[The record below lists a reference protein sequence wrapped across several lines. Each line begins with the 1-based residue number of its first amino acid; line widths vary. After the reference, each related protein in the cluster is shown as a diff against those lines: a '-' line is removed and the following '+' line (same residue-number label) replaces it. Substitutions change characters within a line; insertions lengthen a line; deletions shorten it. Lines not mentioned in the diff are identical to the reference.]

1 MTDAPIPGL
10 PVTAAAI
17 RDLERI
23 CPGAVV
29 RDVSLASISRWR
41 IGGIADVIVRPRGIE
56 ELARLRAWL
65 HAQGFAHVVIG
76 ATTNLLFA
84 DEGLRAICIQIG
96 EAFSSLRVDGS
107 KITAGAGIWVPQL
120 ARRAMAA
127 GLTGIEHTCGIPG
140 TLGGLI
146 CMNGGSQRKAIAS
159 NILQVVTVDAKGEV
173 YTHRQYDLGFS
184 YRTSIF
190 QESTEII
197 VQAVL
202 CLERTDDKKRIRHE
216 MLKILKSRREKF
228 PRKMPNCGSV
238 FVSNSEMYR
247 EHGPPGVVI
256 ERLGLKKYTRGGAQ
270 ISSQHAN
277 FILNQGTAKARDV
290 LELISIVRAHVKND
304 IGIDLNAEV
313 RYVHPAGMILPAH
326 VAAYQLYEA
335 TPLTC

>member
-1 MTDAPIPGL
+1 MSNQIDMRDYGNT
-10 PVTAAAI
+10 VSAAAI

-23 CPGAVV
+23 CPGAVA

-41 IGGIADVIVRPRGIE
+41 IGGIADVVVRPGDID

-65 HAQGFAHVVIG
+65 HAQGHAHVLIG

-96 EAFSSLRVDGS
+96 EAFTSLRVDGS
-107 KITAGAGIWVPQL
+107 RITAGAGVWVPKL

-159 NILQVVTVDAKGEV
+159 NILKVVTIDAKGDIL
-173 YTHRQYDLGFS
+173 THRQDDLGFS
-184 YRTSIF
+184 YRTSVF
-190 QESTEII
+190 QENTEII
-197 VQAVL
+197 VEAVL
-202 CLERTDDKKRIRHE
+202 HLEQTADKRRIRHE
-216 MLKILKSRREKF
+216 MIEILKSRREKF
-228 PRKMPNCGSV
+228 PRKIPNCGSV
-238 FVSNSEMYR
+238 FASNPEMYR
-247 EHGPPGVVI
+247 EHGPPAFLI
-256 ERLGLKKYTRGGAQ
+256 ERLGLKGYTCGGAS

-290 LELISIVRAHVKND
+290 LKLISIVRAYVEND
-304 IGIDLNAEV
+304 VGIKLNAEV
-313 RYVHPAGMILPAH
+313 RYVNPAGMILPAH
-326 VAAYQLYEA
+326 VAAH
-335 TPLTC
+335 